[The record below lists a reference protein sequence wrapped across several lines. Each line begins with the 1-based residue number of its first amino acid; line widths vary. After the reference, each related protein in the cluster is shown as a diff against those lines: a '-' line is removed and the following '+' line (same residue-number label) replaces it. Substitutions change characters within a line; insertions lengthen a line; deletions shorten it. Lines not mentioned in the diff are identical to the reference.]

1 MYYGYFNTEEFS
13 QYVHT
18 AKTCIKFTPLIELM
32 YFMHFMNVH
41 INDSTKVYTI
51 TWTFL
56 LIIIM
61 ILLWDGGE
69 TSAGG
74 CTCTHED
81 F

>member
-1 MYYGYFNTEEFS
+1 
-13 QYVHT
+13 
-18 AKTCIKFTPLIELM
+18 M

-69 TSAGG
+69 TSDAHAHMNISNIMFGHNLQ
-74 CTCTHED
+74 TWEL
-81 F
+81 

>member
-1 MYYGYFNTEEFS
+1 
-13 QYVHT
+13 
-18 AKTCIKFTPLIELM
+18 M

-61 ILLWDGGE
+61 IHLWDGGD
-69 TSAGG
+69 TSDAYAHMKISNIMFGHNLQTWYNNYKSCG
-74 CTCTHED
+74 DC
-81 F
+81 